1 MKNSK
6 TKHLFINTKKI
17 IFTLIVLFFTVS
29 GFSQTLDIK
38 GTVLDKES
46 GQPLPGVTVIVKDT
60 STGTTTDFDGFYSI
74 KASLGSVLVFT
85 YVGMEDAEL
94 LVSENI
100 HNILMNE
107 SLISGHTILKPF
119 SSVFGN

>member
-1 MKNSK
+1 MKNSRF
-6 TKHLFINTKKI
+6 KHLFNHTKKI
-17 IFTLIVLFFTVS
+17 ILTLLVLFFTIS

-46 GQPLPGVTVIVKDT
+46 GQPVPGVTVIVKDT

-85 YVGMEDAEL
+85 YVGMEDVEL

-107 SLISGHTILKPF
+107 S
-119 SSVFGN
+119 